1 MPHDHGFNVHAV
13 LQSQQHF
20 RRGTVL
26 AGHLFD
32 KRGSKHDKM
41 QLNGGNEERGNLAGQ
56 HQVQVF
62 DRGTGRAHEVF
73 PHQVGVQLWFF
84 GTSGFEEGDETNR
97 VEDGH
102 GGQFA
107 LALGHGGGGAIKK
120 ILW

>member
-1 MPHDHGFNVHAV
+1 
-13 LQSQQHF
+13 
-20 RRGTVL
+20 
-26 AGHLFD
+26 
-32 KRGSKHDKM
+32 M

-107 LALGHGGGGAIKK
+107 LALGHGGEAVRKHSAELRLKRSLVGVVCVSSRVAREVTQGIK
-120 ILW
+120 I